1 MKKTEQIIFSLDTL
15 NTAAIEFLSLIN
27 EYKVIAFSG
36 DLGAGKTTF
45 INAVCEALGVTQRVS
60 SPTYSIIQEYRAL
73 DGKIIYHMDLYRIK
87 SEDEAID
94 TGVDDC
100 IYSRE
105 ICFVEWPEMVPD
117 IFPGDTVYC
126 SFKIMETDERKLI
139 VQLPDKNLIL

>member
-1 MKKTEQIIFSLDTL
+1 MKKMEQLIFSLDRL
-15 NTAAIEFLSLIN
+15 NAAATEFLSLID

-45 INAVCEALGVTQRVS
+45 INAVCEALGVRERVS
-60 SPTYSIIQEYRAL
+60 SPTYSIIQEYRAG
-73 DGKIIYHMDLYRIK
+73 DGGIIYHMDLYRIK

-94 TGVDDC
+94 AGVDDC
-100 IYSRE
+100 IYSKE

-117 IFPGDTVYC
+117 IFPWDTVYC
-126 SFKIMETDERKLI
+126 SFEIMETDQRKLI

>member
-1 MKKTEQIIFSLDTL
+1 MKKTEKIIFSLDRL
-15 NTAAIEFLSLIN
+15 KAAATQFLSLIN

-45 INAVCEALGVTQRVS
+45 INAVCEELGVTERVS
-60 SPTYSIIQEYRAL
+60 SPTYSIIQEYRAG

-94 TGVDDC
+94 AGVDDC
-100 IYSRE
+100 IYSKE

-117 IFPGDTVYC
+117 IFPANTVYC
-126 SFKIMETDERKLI
+126 SFEILENDQRKLI
-139 VQLPDKNLIL
+139 VQLPDKNLFL